1 MPEKTLSPP
10 CPLRGTDVR
19 AKKAQR
25 RGVDTPVSGIIA
37 KAIVAPRLLKTQP
50 LHLSARRVS
59 QPLCRAE
66 KNAGCQASSP
76 PCEVTG
82 DKNQNPISAC
92 LSNINNPICPRR

>member
-10 CPLRGTDVR
+10 RPLRGTDVR

-37 KAIVAPRLLKTQP
+37 EAIVAPRLLKTQP

-59 QPLCRAE
+59 QPLCRSE
-66 KNAGCQASSP
+66 KNAGCQASP